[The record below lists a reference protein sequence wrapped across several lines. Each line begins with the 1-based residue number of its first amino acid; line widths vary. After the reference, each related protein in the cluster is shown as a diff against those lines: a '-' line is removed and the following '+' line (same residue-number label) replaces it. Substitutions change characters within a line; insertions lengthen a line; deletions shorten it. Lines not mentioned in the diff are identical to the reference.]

1 MPRSVSSSSPSPSS
15 SRRSSPKTGAPNARV
30 RHAAHGIHAGSGSS
44 SRSTRGGAR
53 KGRGNAR
60 GNGGFGRVRMLKG
73 ETYTRRRILVACL
86 GVLLLVELFQLFWP
100 SDKFFPMAT
109 LDGHAVGG
117 QSAAQVAETLNAE
130 SLARNVTLTD
140 QSTGRRITLAAKDAG
155 ITVDYAG
162 RAQAAAH
169 HSFASRIIPF
179 SWLFVHNTTAD
190 TLPDAFGTSADP
202 VKSDV
207 RNAGLEV
214 RDGALA
220 TVAAQDGYSFNPA
233 DVRTAAGKA
242 FAATTDGDLAA
253 ATLNLNIVEP
263 TVATA
268 TADQLRATLTTA
280 LGGGVTFTYGS
291 GADAGTYQLSAVD
304 VAGTIAVAQDAQDQ
318 SKLVASVDSSRL
330 SSLFKDKGVAI
341 DVAKRAVAAGAVPE
355 TFATDARA
363 SRAVDVAKTADALAD
378 MLNGGASRPVEIT
391 SRTITNAALYE
402 NLPAEGTIQDKLK
415 TLFGNATYSVAVY
428 DLKTGEEKLTVDA
441 DRVTTSASTYKLF
454 IAHSMIEAVESGKLT
469 WNSPLNGMTLNA
481 CLTTMIVNSDN
492 ACPEAWLRQYGFD
505 TVTKQAHEIGAN
517 NTNFARG
524 NMRTTANDLAT
535 ILKGYYSNTIAT
547 KASTD
552 RLFPLMQTQVYREG
566 IPTGIGSDGVVQDK
580 VGFLNAL
587 LHDAAIVRCDKGDYA
602 MVIMTEHSSW
612 SKIAQAS
619 LLIYD
624 EL

>member
-1 MPRSVSSSSPSPSS
+1 MR
-15 SRRSSPKTGAPNARV
+15 
-30 RHAAHGIHAGSGSS
+30 
-44 SRSTRGGAR
+44 
-53 KGRGNAR
+53 
-60 GNGGFGRVRMLKG
+60 GRVRLLKG
-73 ETYTRRRILVACL
+73 ETYTRRRIMVAGL
-86 GVLLLVELFQLFWP
+86 GILLLVELFQLFWP
-100 SDKFFPMAT
+100 SDRFFPMAT

-117 QSAAQVAETLNAE
+117 QSASQVADALNAE

-140 QSTGRRITLAAKDAG
+140 KSTGEHITLAAGDAG

-169 HSFASRIIPF
+169 HSFAERIIPF
-179 SWLFVHNTTAD
+179 SWLFAHDTTSAD
-190 TLPDAFGTSADP
+190 LPDAFGAAADP
-202 VKSDV
+202 VKADV

-214 RDGALA
+214 KDGALA

-233 DVRTAAGKA
+233 DVRAAAGSG
-242 FAATTDGDLAA
+242 FAASPSGDLAA
-253 ATLNLNIVEP
+253 ATLDLHIVRP
-263 TVATA
+263 TVATQ
-268 TADQLRATLTTA
+268 TADRLRATLAAA
-280 LGGGVTFTYGS
+280 LGQQVTFTY
-291 GADAGTYQLSAVD
+291 ADGTWTVPAAD
-304 VAGTIAVAQDAQDQ
+304 VAGTLDFGVSEQDDTALD
-318 SKLVASVDSSRL
+318 VTVNTSRL
-330 SSLFKDKGVAI
+330 SDLLKSHNVAI
-341 DVAKRAVAAGAVPE
+341 EVAKKAVAAKAVPE
-355 TFATDARA
+355 VFATDARA
-363 SRAVDVAKTADALAD
+363 SRAIDTGRTADALKA
-378 MLNGGASRPVEIT
+378 MLTGGASQPVAVT
-391 SRTITNAALYE
+391 TRTITNAALYE
-402 NLPAEGTIQDKLK
+402 NLPTEGSIQDKLR

-428 DLKTGEEKLTVDA
+428 DLKTGEEKLTIDA

-454 IAHSMIEAVESGKLT
+454 VAHSMIEAVESGRLT

-505 TVTKQAHEIGAN
+505 TVTQQAHEIGAN

-535 ILKGYYSNTIAT
+535 VLKGYYTNTIAT
-547 KASTD
+547 KESTD
-552 RLFPLMQTQVYREG
+552 RLFPLMQKQVYREG

-612 SKIAQAS
+612 LKIAQAS